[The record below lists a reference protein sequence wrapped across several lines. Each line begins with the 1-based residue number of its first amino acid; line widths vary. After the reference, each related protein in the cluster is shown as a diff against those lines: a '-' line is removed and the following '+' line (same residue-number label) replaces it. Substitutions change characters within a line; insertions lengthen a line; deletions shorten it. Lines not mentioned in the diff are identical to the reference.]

1 MSIKNV
7 SDPSTVLKEMFDAA
21 VGAANPMVCV
31 PPHLPKAPSG
41 RTIVLGAGKAS
52 AMMAK
57 AVEEHWTGNISGCV
71 VTRYN
76 YAVSCTR
83 IEIIEA
89 SHPVPDAASANAA
102 QRILKLAND
111 LKADDLCIAL
121 ISGGASS
128 LLSYPSKGL
137 TLKDKQKINH
147 QLLRSGA
154 TINEINIVRKHLSA
168 IKGGRLAEAIFPAS
182 LRTILIS
189 DVPGDDPATIGSGP
203 TVPDDT
209 TFSDAREVLKKY
221 EIIPPKAILNHLI
234 QSNHETPKKQSR
246 VFQNTEVRFAGL
258 PITSLEAAARC
269 AVSYGFTPHLLGDTL
284 QGEARDLAKIHAN
297 LGLNIKKRKHK
308 MTPPCAILS
317 GGEATVTIKG
327 AGRGGPNT
335 EYSLAMAIALNGASN
350 IYGITCDTDGIDG
363 TENNAGSIITPE
375 TLQKAKS
382 LNLDPAR
389 FLEDNNSYTFFKK
402 LDDLI
407 DCGPTYTNVNDFRVL
422 LILP

>member
-71 VTRYN
+71 ATRYN

-102 QRILKLAND
+102 HHILKLANN

-137 TLKDKQKINH
+137 TLKDKTVSFPEN
-147 QLLRSGA
+147 LADL
-154 TINEINIVRKHLSA
+154 TIETVDKFIPSTNRRL
-168 IKGGRLAEAIFPAS
+168 IK
-182 LRTILIS
+182 LI
-189 DVPGDDPATIGSGP
+189 
-203 TVPDDT
+203 
-209 TFSDAREVLKKY
+209 
-221 EIIPPKAILNHLI
+221 
-234 QSNHETPKKQSR
+234 ETPKRREVCELLMDTQGKTLSKVLNARGVGSLFLRNLQM
-246 VFQNTEVRFAGL
+246 VPTEN
-258 PITSLEAAARC
+258 S
-269 AVSYGFTPHLLGDTL
+269 
-284 QGEARDLAKIHAN
+284 
-297 LGLNIKKRKHK
+297 
-308 MTPPCAILS
+308 
-317 GGEATVTIKG
+317 
-327 AGRGGPNT
+327 
-335 EYSLAMAIALNGASN
+335 YSLPHWVILNSKN
-350 IYGITCDTDGIDG
+350 
-363 TENNAGSIITPE
+363 
-375 TLQKAKS
+375 
-382 LNLDPAR
+382 
-389 FLEDNNSYTFFKK
+389 
-402 LDDLI
+402 
-407 DCGPTYTNVNDFRVL
+407 
-422 LILP
+422 